1 MFAKLLKYEWKT
13 NARLLGTLSLC
24 MLGVA
29 LLGALDLRAIITF
42 SANDNGDSF
51 LGLLLIP
58 AILFM
63 VFVYIAL
70 ILYAGGTQFYLQYR
84 FYKTRF
90 TDEGY
95 LTFTL
100 PVKTSHIFLSS
111 ALHILIWQ
119 IIAICVLLLSIGI
132 VVGLGIP
139 WGTLDANS
147 SAEAMQEFAFEM
159 QLLWDIAPLR
169 YYLLLIPISLIS
181 AVVLPMSAI
190 VIGAVIAKK
199 YKLLAA
205 IGILYGVS
213 TVTGVITGMISVIS
227 SIIAMSSNADMDT
240 IIAITPLLSMILPA
254 VLSGCGYFLS
264 IHLMKNKLNLP

>member
-1 MFAKLLKYEWKT
+1 MFAKLLKYEWKA
-13 NARLLGTLSLC
+13 NVRLLATLSLC

-29 LLGALDLRAIITF
+29 LLGALDLRAIIAF
-42 SANDNGDSF
+42 ASNESGDSF
-51 LGLLLIP
+51 TGLLMIP
-58 AILFM
+58 AVLFL
-63 VFVYIAL
+63 VFAYIAL
-70 ILYAGGTQFYLQYR
+70 ILYVGGTQFYLQYR

-119 IIAICVLLLSIGI
+119 IIAACVLLLSLGI
-132 VVGLGIP
+132 VIGLGVP
-139 WGTLDANS
+139 WGTLYADAT
-147 SAEAMQEFAFEM
+147 AEALQEMAFEM
-159 QLLWDIAPLR
+159 QFLWEVSPLR
-169 YYLLLIPISLIS
+169 YYLLVIPVSLIS
-181 AVVLPMSAI
+181 AVILPMSAI
-190 VIGAVIAKK
+190 VVGAVIAKK

-227 SIIAMSSNADMDT
+227 SIIAMSADANIDT
-240 IIAITPLLSMILPA
+240 VMAITPLLSMILPA
-254 VLSGCGYFLS
+254 VLAGCGYFLS